1 MGKLWKPILSIIKLS
16 SKEPTNLNDISEDS
30 MVSINIIK
38 QLVSNLAGE
47 GYLSVSNH
55 KVTTSPE
62 QRVNLAVM
70 ALQRGADVEHVCK
83 FLDWKE
89 FEDLALITLEDNGFS
104 TIKHFRFKSFDKRF
118 EIDILGF
125 KEPIILSVDCK
136 HWKRS
141 WQRAATIKMV
151 KKQNERTKELA
162 KTLYSLLGKIG
173 IKHWRKAKLLPVII
187 TLSDSPI
194 RFYEKIPIVAIHR
207 FQNFI
212 TDLPS
217 YFEGLA
223 FYLVDLNSKNVL

>member
-89 FEDLALITLEDNGFS
+89 FEDLSRLWGELQRVQRVLHDELTVITLRRGVPG
-104 TIKHFRFKSFDKRF
+104 RCRYC
-118 EIDILGF
+118 
-125 KEPIILSVDCK
+125 PI
-136 HWKRS
+136 
-141 WQRAATIKMV
+141 
-151 KKQNERTKELA
+151 
-162 KTLYSLLGKIG
+162 
-173 IKHWRKAKLLPVII
+173 
-187 TLSDSPI
+187 
-194 RFYEKIPIVAIHR
+194 
-207 FQNFI
+207 
-212 TDLPS
+212 
-217 YFEGLA
+217 
-223 FYLVDLNSKNVL
+223 